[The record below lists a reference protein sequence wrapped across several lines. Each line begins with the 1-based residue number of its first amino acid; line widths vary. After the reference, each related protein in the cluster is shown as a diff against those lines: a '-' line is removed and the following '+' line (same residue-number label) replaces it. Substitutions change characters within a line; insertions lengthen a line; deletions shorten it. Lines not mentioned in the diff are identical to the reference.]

1 MQGRTLALQ
10 LDSHTKTMKHSARY
24 LIAFISCLLLCGV
37 VANAQENDDNKA
49 HLKVLGGLSYSTLS
63 GEDGVFG
70 PMAGAGFD
78 IRVSSQPVYVGAA
91 IEYMNKGFHRN
102 SNHSFVVPFI
112 GSYHIEMSEE
122 MTIEPFAGTAISY
135 GFNWK
140 NWDCGLRLGCSLCVK
155 RWDFTVA
162 YDLGFRHYDFEFAEG
177 RNQSLML
184 SASYNFSIN

>member
-1 MQGRTLALQ
+1 MEVFHSREDFLFT
-10 LDSHTKTMKHSARY
+10 TMTFLTRHIFATVGILLISSVATISAQD
-24 LIAFISCLLLCGV
+24 IA
-37 VANAQENDDNKA
+37 DNRA
-49 HLKVLGGLSYSTLS
+49 HLKVLGGFSYSTLS

-70 PMAGAGFD
+70 PYAGAGFD
-78 IRVSSQPVYVGAA
+78 IRVSSQPVYVGAS
-91 IEYMNKGFHRN
+91 IEYMNKGFHHN

-112 GSYHIEMSEE
+112 GSYHIEMNDE
-122 MTIEPFAGTAISY
+122 MSIEPFAGTAISY

-140 NWDCGLRLGCSLCVK
+140 NWDCGLRLGCGLCVK

-162 YDLGFRHYDFEFAEG
+162 YDLGFRHYDFDFAEG

>member
-1 MQGRTLALQ
+1 
-10 LDSHTKTMKHSARY
+10 MKKSTRQIVAIICC
-24 LIAFISCLLLCGV
+24 LFCSCIDV
-37 VANAQENDDNKA
+37 NAQENEDSKA
-49 HLKVLGGLSYSTLS
+49 HLKVMGGLSYSTLS

-91 IEYMNKGFHRN
+91 IEYMNKGFHHN

-112 GSYHIEMSEE
+112 GSYHIEMTNE
-122 MTIEPFAGTAISY
+122 MSINPFAGTAISY

-140 NWDCGLRLGCSLCVK
+140 NWDCGLRLGCSLNVK
-155 RWDFTVA
+155 RWDFTVS
-162 YDLGFRHYDFEFAEG
+162 YDLGFRHYDFEFADG

>member
-1 MQGRTLALQ
+1 MTLIGCLSCFVSSAFAQ
-10 LDSHTKTMKHSARY
+10 TEDNEDS
-24 LIAFISCLLLCGV
+24 
-37 VANAQENDDNKA
+37 KA

-70 PMAGAGFD
+70 PYAGAGFD
-78 IRVSSQPVYVGAA
+78 IRVSSQPVYVGAS
-91 IEYMNKGFHRN
+91 IEYMNKGFHNN

-112 GSYHIEMSEE
+112 GSYHIAVGEEMS
-122 MTIEPFAGTAISY
+122 IEPFAGTAISY
-135 GFNWK
+135 GFNWE
-140 NWDCGLRLGCSLCVK
+140 NWDCGLRLGCSLSAK

-162 YDLGFRHYDFEFAEG
+162 YDLGFRHYDFGFAEG